1 MSHKVTISRVEAH
14 YLANIPI
21 TPPPFRDL
29 PNTEKTVMVEIETSD
44 GVIGWGTGGYFHPAM
59 TNFIN
64 RYVAPSLIG
73 EDPMRIERIAHKLWK
88 QFIFAQRD
96 LGRALVS
103 ALSTI
108 DIALWDI
115 KGQMTGQSV
124 HTLLGGAVDTIP
136 VYITH
141 GAAYGGAPTYSV
153 EELAAE
159 AAHLVELG
167 NTYLKNTVG
176 RQAVPDP
183 DDDYVRMKAMR
194 DAVGP
199 GVRLAMDA
207 NARMTASAA
216 IRLCRLVEDLD
227 ISLFEE
233 PVIDNDPLALA
244 ELRRHTTIPIG
255 VAENHKY
262 VMRDILLADGVDVV
276 QPNVNNDGGY
286 TGALRIAA
294 LAKAFNKPIGHGNGA
309 GPHNV
314 ALQAGLASGTIVEY
328 HFHKWM
334 AYNAIFDAVPQ
345 PENGFLRVSTAP
357 GTGLKPKDG
366 LVAEFK
372 VVDV

>member
-1 MSHKVTISRVEAH
+1 MKIARVEAH

-21 TPPPFRDL
+21 TPPPFRSL
-29 PNTEKTVMVEIETSD
+29 PDREQTVMVEIETED
-44 GVIGWGTGGYFHPAM
+44 GLVGWGMGGYFHPSM
-59 TNFIN
+59 TAFIN

-73 EDPMRIERIAHKLWK
+73 EDPMRIERIAAKLWK

-108 DIALWDI
+108 DIALWDL
-115 KGQMTGQSV
+115 KGKACNQSV
-124 HTLLGGAVDTIP
+124 HTLLGGAVDRIP

-141 GAAYGGAPTYSV
+141 GAAYAGAPVYSV

-159 AAHLVELG
+159 AAHLVSLG

-176 RQAVPDP
+176 RQAIPDP
-183 DDDYVRMKAMR
+183 DDDYIRMKAMR
-194 DAVGP
+194 EAVGP
-199 GVRLAMDA
+199 NVRLAMDA
-207 NARMTASAA
+207 NARMTASSA
-216 IRLCRLVEDLD
+216 IRLCRLVEELD

-233 PVIDNDPLALA
+233 PCLDNDPRLLV
-244 ELRRHTTIPIG
+244 ELKAKTTIPIG

-262 VMRDILLADGVDVV
+262 AMRDILLADAVDIV

-286 TGALRIAA
+286 TGGLRIAA

-309 GPHNV
+309 GPHNI

-334 AYNAIFDAVPQ
+334 AYNAIFDEVPQ
-345 PENGFLRVSTAP
+345 PVDGYLQVSPRP
-357 GTGLKPKDG
+357 GTGLEPKEG
-366 LVAEFK
+366 LVREFR
-372 VVDV
+372 VPG

>member
-1 MSHKVTISRVEAH
+1 MKVARVEAH

-21 TPPPFRDL
+21 TPPPFRKV
-29 PNTEKTVMVEIETSD
+29 PNVEQAVLVEVETDD
-44 GVIGWGTGGYFHPAM
+44 GLVGWGMGGYLHPSM

-64 RYVAPSLIG
+64 RYVAPVLIG
-73 EDPMRIERIAHKLWK
+73 ENPLLIERIAHKLWK
-88 QFIFAQRD
+88 HFIFAQRD
-96 LGRALVS
+96 LGRGLVA

-115 KGQMTGQSV
+115 KGKVCNQSV
-124 HTLLGGAVDTIP
+124 HHLLGGAVDKIP

-159 AAHLVELG
+159 AKHLVKLG
-167 NTYLKNTVG
+167 IRYLKNTVG

-183 DDDYVRMKAMR
+183 DDDYVRMKAVR

-199 GVRLAMDA
+199 DVKLAMDA
-207 NARMTASAA
+207 NARMTASQA
-216 IRLCRLVEDLD
+216 IRLCRLVEELD

-233 PVIDNDPLALA
+233 PVLDNDPRLLV
-244 ELRRHTTIPIG
+244 ELKSKTTIPIG

-262 VMRDILLADGVDVV
+262 SMRDLLIANAVDVV

-294 LAKAFNKPIGHGNGA
+294 LARAFNKPIGHGNGS

-314 ALQAGLASGTIVEY
+314 ALQAGLANGTIVEY

-334 AYNAIFDAVPQ
+334 AYNAIFEEVPQ
-345 PENGFLRVSTAP
+345 PEDGYLRPSSRP
-357 GTGLKPKDG
+357 GTGLTPKPG
-366 LVAEFK
+366 LIAEYK
-372 VVDV
+372 VEV

>member
-1 MSHKVTISRVEAH
+1 MKIARVEAH
-14 YLANIPI
+14 YLDNIPI
-21 TPPPFRDL
+21 TPPPFRKL
-29 PNTEKTVMVEIETSD
+29 PNVERTVMVEIETND
-44 GVIGWGTGGYFHPAM
+44 GLVGWGMGGYFHPSM

-64 RYVAPSLIG
+64 NYVAPSLVG
-73 EDPMRIERIAHKLWK
+73 EDPMRIERIAAKLHK

-103 ALSTI
+103 SLSTI
-108 DIALWDI
+108 DIALWDL
-115 KGQMTGQSV
+115 KGKACNQSV
-124 HTLLGGAVDTIP
+124 HKLLGGAVDKIP

-141 GAAYGGAPTYSV
+141 GAAYGGAPVYSP

-159 AAHLVELG
+159 AKHLVDLG
-167 NTYLKNTVG
+167 NNYLKNTVG

-199 GVRLAMDA
+199 NVKLAMDA
-207 NARMTASAA
+207 NARMTSDSA
-216 IRLCRLVEDLD
+216 IRLCRLVEELD

-233 PVIDNDPLALA
+233 PCLDNDPRLLVALK
-244 ELRRHTTIPIG
+244 EKTTIPIG

-262 VMRDILLADGVDVV
+262 SMRDLLLADAVDIV

-286 TGALRIAA
+286 TGGLRIAA
-294 LAKAFNKPIGHGNGA
+294 LAKAFNKPIGHGNGS

-334 AYNAIFDAVPQ
+334 AYNAIFKEVPQ
-345 PENGFLRVSTAP
+345 PIEGFLHVSTAP
-357 GTGLKPKDG
+357 GTGLEPKDG
-366 LVAEFK
+366 LVAEFE
-372 VVDV
+372 VRT

>member
-1 MSHKVTISRVEAH
+1 MASRPTITRIEAH

-44 GVIGWGTGGYFHPAM
+44 GVIGWGTGGYFHPSM
-59 TNFIN
+59 TSFIN
-64 RYVAPSLIG
+64 RHVAPVLIG
-73 EDPMRIERIAHKLWK
+73 EDPIKIERIAYNLWK
-88 QFIFAQRD
+88 AFIFAQRD

-115 KGQMTGQSV
+115 RGQMAGQSV
-124 HTLLGGAVDTIP
+124 HNLIGGAFDKIP

-141 GAAYGGAPTYSV
+141 GAAYGGAPTYSP

-159 AAHLVELG
+159 AKHLVDLG
-167 NTYLKNTVG
+167 NNYLKNTVG
-176 RQAVPDP
+176 RQEVPDP
-183 DDDYVRMKAMR
+183 DDDYIRMKAMR

-199 GVRLAMDA
+199 DVKLAMDA
-207 NARMTASAA
+207 NARMSAQSA
-216 IRLCRLVEDLD
+216 IRLCRLVEELD

-244 ELRRHTTIPIG
+244 ELKRHTTIPIG

-262 VMRDILLADGVDVV
+262 SMRDILLSNAVDVV

-286 TGALRIAA
+286 TGALRVAT

-334 AYNAIFDAVPQ
+334 AYNAIFEDVPQ
-345 PENGFLRVSTAP
+345 PENGFLKVSTAP
-357 GTGLKPKDG
+357 GTGLRPKDG
-366 LVAEFK
+366 LIKEFR
-372 VVDV
+372 VEDV